1 MENPRELA
9 LKSLVKTD
17 TQAVFSNL
25 EINTTLE
32 RARLNTSDRG
42 LYTALYLG
50 VIEKKMTL
58 DYIISKYS
66 KIPLSDLDV
75 ETLNVLRLGIY
86 QLYFMDKIP
95 DYSATN
101 ESVSLCPKK
110 SKGFVNA
117 IIRSFIRDGK
127 NIEFPKDKWQR
138 VSIEYSYPME
148 ILELLIK
155 SYGEDI
161 TYNLITKSEN
171 EKTTSLRVNTLKS
184 TVQDIFD
191 TLIAR
196 EDKPTYTGNVIKTTL
211 PIKDIRDLIDK
222 GLVFVQDEAS
232 RICSR
237 VVNSQPHNKV
247 LDACACPGG
256 KAFSMSID
264 MENKGEIIACDLH
277 ANKLSLI
284 DKGAKRLGINI
295 ITTKEQNGKIYN
307 EEFNEK
313 FDRVLCDVPCSG
325 LGIIFKK
332 PDIKYKSIENINNL
346 PSIQYEI
353 LSNCS
358 RYVKLGGILVYS
370 TCTLNKDENEK
381 NVLRFLSE
389 NKNFEALDFEID
401 KIKSQKGMITL
412 MPHINNTDGFFVA
425 KIKRVK

>member
-17 TQAVFSNL
+17 TQSVFSNL

-32 RARLNTSDRG
+32 RAKLNSSDRG

-50 VIEKKMTL
+50 VLEKKMSL

-86 QLYFMDKIP
+86 QLYYMDKIP
-95 DYSATN
+95 DYSATD
-101 ESVSLCPKK
+101 ESVNLATKK
-110 SKGFVNA
+110 TKGFVNA

-127 NIEFPKDKWQR
+127 KIDFPKDKWQR

-148 ILELLIK
+148 IIELFIK
-155 SYGEDI
+155 SYGED
-161 TYNLITKSEN
+161 TALDLITRAEN
-171 EKTTSLRVNTLKS
+171 DKAISLRVNTLKS
-184 TVQDIFD
+184 NVQDIFD

-196 EDKPTYTGNVIKTTL
+196 EDKPAYTNDIIKTTL
-211 PIKDIRDLIDK
+211 PIKDIKDLIDS
-222 GLVFVQDEAS
+222 GIVFVQDEAS

-237 VVNSQPHNKV
+237 VVNAQSNDTI

-256 KAFSMSID
+256 KAFSISID
-264 MENKGEIIACDLH
+264 MKNKGSILACDLH

-284 DKGAKRLGINI
+284 TKGAKKLGIDI
-295 ITTKEQNGKIYN
+295 ISVKEQNGKEYN
-307 EEFNEK
+307 EELKDK
-313 FDRVLCDVPCSG
+313 FDKVLCDVPCSG

-332 PDIKYKSIENINNL
+332 PDIKYKPIDNINNL
-346 PSIQYEI
+346 PSVQYSI
-353 LSNCS
+353 LSNCKQ
-358 RYVKLGGILVYS
+358 YVKIGGSLIYS
-370 TCTLNKDENEK
+370 TCTLNKEENEM
-381 NVLRFLSE
+381 NVLKFLRE
-389 NKNFEALDFEID
+389 NKNFEAFDFEID
-401 KIKSQKGMITL
+401 NIKSHNGMYTF

-425 KIKRVK
+425 RLKRVK